1 MGKKSVKAK
10 DEICVIE
17 SVKAASD
24 IYAPIDGEIT
34 EVSGISLSDIY
45 VSGPKGKIADV
56 SSRSVS
62 ADVKLVPGVF
72 ALHQNY
78 PNPFN
83 PETWIPFQLHQ
94 TSVVTIQIYNSD
106 GGQVQQLEL
115 GQLPAGLYHTTDRA
129 AYWNGQNQIGE
140 QVASGIY
147 FYQLNLDD
155 YRQTRKMVI
164 LK

>member
-1 MGKKSVKAK
+1 MVSAG
-10 DEICVIE
+10 DQLQLEIFDQQGQLL
-17 SVKAASD
+17 AFSD
-24 IYAPIDGEIT
+24 MSIT
-34 EVSGISLSDIY
+34 ERETKNGLIQVDLRLNPIPTATRLL
-45 VSGPKGKIADV
+45 P
-56 SSRSVS
+56 
-62 ADVKLVPGVF
+62 
-72 ALHQNY
+72 NY